1 MVRSVF
7 QRPARTLLLLGAPAR
22 RSPGAGVGDLGP
34 DPEDEAREWRIADRV
49 AKSPTSG
56 ASHRIASQPP
66 LSDVDRGEGED
77 EFGKKAYYHQVPIYG
92 GSGAPEHLH
101 HQTTNNTS
109 FEHYFTNTSR
119 QRDVGASTGSRH
131 PRFKSL
137 RFEFLSQPALL
148 PCRGLASGGTSP
160 RRRGPSGWRSC
171 RCARRSSSS
180 QRDGTARPPLSKA
193 TFSWPWCRAQ
203 VTATDVVRHEK
214 FLML

>member
-101 HQTTNNTS
+101 HQTTNKS
-109 FEHYFTNTSR
+109 SK
-119 QRDVGASTGSRH
+119 RH
-131 PRFKSL
+131 PQIIRN
-137 RFEFLSQPALL
+137 
-148 PCRGLASGGTSP
+148 SP
-160 RRRGPSGWRSC
+160 RNHAHIKKEKTNIRSIPK
-171 RCARRSSSS
+171 SS
-180 QRDGTARPPLSKA
+180 QTHPKLIPTSTQTHFRTIQSHSQLIPGSSKCYPNSSQNRPAS
-193 TFSWPWCRAQ
+193 
-203 VTATDVVRHEK
+203 
-214 FLML
+214 